1 MLILPMLA
9 LLACLQWDSAADDD
23 AVNAAVKRFFDKTV
37 ALVKE
42 KGLLHPWIYP
52 NYANKG
58 QDVYD
63 GFGKENRKKL
73 EKIQKKY
80 DPEGIFD
87 TLQPG
92 NFKV

>member
-1 MLILPMLA
+1 MLA
-9 LLACLQWDSAADDD
+9 LLACPRWDNAADDD
-23 AVNAAVKRFFDKTV
+23 EVNAAVNRFFDKTV
-37 ALVKE
+37 ALAKE

-58 QDVYD
+58 QDVYA
-63 GFGKENRKKL
+63 GFGEENRKKL
-73 EKIQKKY
+73 KKIQKKY

-87 TLQPG
+87 KLQPG